1 MISYLYNAGKV
12 ALLRGQIDLAGG
24 AIKVALVTSDY
35 VVDKDNHDFFNDIT
49 NEVSGT
55 GYTAGGKALAGAA
68 VSQDNA
74 NDRAVFDANDL
85 VWSVATFTARAAVL
99 YKSTGSAATSPLIAF
114 IDFGEDRSVSGED
127 FSIVWHQDGILYL
140 GE

>member
-12 ALLRGQIDLAGG
+12 VVLRGSVDLAGG
-24 AIKVALVTSDY
+24 AIKVALVTSGY
-35 VVDKDNHDFFNDIT
+35 VADKDAHDYFNDVT
-49 NEVSGT
+49 NEVSGN
-55 GYTAGGKALAGAA
+55 GYTAGGKALTGAA
-68 VSQDNA
+68 VNQDNT
-74 NDRAVFDANDL
+74 NDRAIFAANNV
-85 VWSVATFTARAAVL
+85 VWSVAAFTARAAVL

-114 IDFGEDRSVSGED
+114 IDFGEDRTVSGQD